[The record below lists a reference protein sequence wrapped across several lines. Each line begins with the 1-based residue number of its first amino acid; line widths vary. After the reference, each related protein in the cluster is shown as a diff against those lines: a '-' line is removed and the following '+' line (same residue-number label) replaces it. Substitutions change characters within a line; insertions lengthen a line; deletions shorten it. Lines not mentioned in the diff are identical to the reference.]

1 MTSGT
6 PPADASGSAVV
17 AGASG
22 TRLAVAPDAGM
33 WRPVPVM
40 PGGGMTAPYGGPPKV
55 WIYQPGRSVNRSA
68 PGRSR
73 WVLEF
78 LPAEAPGR
86 NLTVRRAPA
95 SDPLAHLRIEF
106 PDRMSAI
113 AFAERH
119 GWPYE
124 VNEPPPRRIR
134 YRSYA
139 DQLRY
144 DLGDAIGR
152 VLPWLG
158 AGNGQSRPDPVE
170 EASLESFP
178 ASDPPAW
185 TGVRL
190 A

>member
-6 PPADASGSAVV
+6 PPADASDSAAVT
-17 AGASG
+17 GASG
-22 TRLAVAPDAGM
+22 TPLAVAPDAGM
-33 WRPVPVM
+33 RRPVPVM
-40 PGGGMTAPYGGPPKV
+40 PGGGMAVPYGGPPKV
-55 WIYQPGRSVNRSA
+55 RIHQPGRSVTQSA

-86 NLTVRRAPA
+86 DLTVRRAPA

-119 GWPYE
+119 GWLYE
-124 VNEPPPRRIR
+124 VDEPPPRRIR

-144 DLGDAIGR
+144 DIGDAIGR
-152 VLPWLG
+152 VLPWVG
-158 AGNGQSRPDPVE
+158 ADNIESRPDPVE

>member
-6 PPADASGSAVV
+6 PPAEASGAAAVS
-17 AGASG
+17 GASG
-22 TRLAVAPDAGM
+22 TRLGAAPDAGM
-33 WRPVPVM
+33 RRPVPVM
-40 PGGGMTAPYGGPPKV
+40 PGGGMAAPYGGPPRV
-55 WIYQPGRSVNRSA
+55 RIHQPGRSVTQSA
-68 PGRSR
+68 SGRRR

-78 LPAEAPGR
+78 LPAEAPGPD
-86 NLTVRRAPA
+86 LTVRRAPA

-119 GWPYE
+119 GWPYD
-124 VNEPPPRRIR
+124 VDEPPPRRIR

-152 VLPWLG
+152 VLPWVG
-158 AGNGQSRPDPVE
+158 AGNGVSRPDPVE

-178 ASDPPAW
+178 ASDPPGW

>member
-6 PPADASGSAVV
+6 PPAVASDSGAM

-22 TRLAVAPDAGM
+22 TRQAAAPDEGVR
-33 WRPVPVM
+33 RPVPVM
-40 PGGGMTAPYGGPPKV
+40 PGGAMTAPYGGPPKV
-55 WIYQPGRSVNRSA
+55 RIHQPGRSVTRSA

-86 NLTVRRAPA
+86 DLTVRRAPI
-95 SDPLAHLRIEF
+95 SDPLAHVRIEF

-113 AFAERH
+113 AFAEQH

-124 VNEPPPRRIR
+124 VDEPPTRRIR
-134 YRSYA
+134 DRRYA

-144 DLGDAIGR
+144 DLGDAVER

-158 AGNGQSRPDPVE
+158 AGNGESQADPFE
-170 EASLESFP
+170 EASRESLP
-178 ASDPPAW
+178 ASNPPSW